1 MGIANRI
8 INILVLLAAIGAI
21 VLSYMLFQKRGD
33 MTKGREM
40 MAQAIVDNTQLLI
53 SKESKENKAN
63 FAFTKE
69 DFRVDKPADKLAGP
83 LNKFKKAAVN
93 ALDVRKALAAEI
105 VDLASIVLDEG
116 QEDVDFI
123 KGLDRNAF
131 EDSFGRE
138 NVCGA
143 ISKRIGER
151 MTRNANARK
160 AFFESLISLTKD
172 FKLPDLDAAQLT
184 TKDEGI
190 AYAKKAVENI
200 SKKGLGALEKSETLA
215 EHIGKVSDI
224 VKISSP
230 SLDNDGYADA
240 LKEQREALDKHMQ
253 LFEENIREKE
263 KLAGEVKELT
273 AKTEEL
279 NSQIEEEKKVIAEN
293 EKKLAENAKE
303 IQRLRDIITPK
314 KKEVAEG
321 EEEEDDEE
329 KAASAAGKGNAPS
342 NYILLKNLQAKVVFV
357 NEKLGFVIVDL
368 GTGTK
373 VEIKDA
379 DGKAKQHSVQLPPNG
394 ILTVAT
400 SLNPGQAHFSGKIQL
415 VNMGEKE
422 SVANI
427 LPTPGNKIP
436 SVGDVVYFS
445 SYDLES
451 IRLAN
456 EQRLKTAQE
465 KMEREAAAVKS
476 TAEAAPKT
484 AEEEEVDDLL
494 GNKDDEADDKKA
506 DDKKADDKKA
516 DDKKAG
522 DKKADDKKAA
532 EDDEDDDEDDE
543 DE

>member
-21 VLSYMLFQKRGD
+21 VLSYLLFQKRGD

-63 FAFTKE
+63 FAFTKD

-93 ALDVRKALAAEI
+93 ALDVRKALAAYI
-105 VDLASIVLDEG
+105 VDLAAVVLDEG
-116 QEDVDFI
+116 QEDTDFI

-138 NVCGA
+138 NVCGE
-143 ISKRIGER
+143 INKRIGER
-151 MTRNANARK
+151 MVRNANARK

-172 FKLPDLDAAQLT
+172 FKLPDLDTAQLT
-184 TKDEGI
+184 TKDEGL
-190 AYAKKAVENI
+190 AYAKKAVEGI
-200 SKKGLGALEKSETLA
+200 SRKGLGAIEKNDAFA
-215 EHIGKVSDI
+215 EHISKVSDI

-253 LFEENIREKE
+253 IFEENIKEKE
-263 KLAGEVKELT
+263 KLAAEVKELT

-279 NSQIEEEKKVIAEN
+279 NAKIEEEKKLIAEE
-293 EKKLAENAKE
+293 EKKLADNAKE

-321 EEEEDDEE
+321 GDEEEAEE
-329 KAASAAGKGNAPS
+329 KTVSAADKGNAPS

-400 SLNPGQAHFSGKIQL
+400 SLNPGKAHFSGKIQL

-427 LPTPGNKIP
+427 LPTPDNRIP

-451 IRLAN
+451 IRQAN

-494 GNKDDEADDKKA
+494 GNSDEDADSKKDAKADGKKA
-506 DDKKADDKKA
+506 DTKKADSKKA
-516 DDKKAG
+516 D
-522 DKKADDKKAA
+522 A
-532 EDDEDDDEDDE
+532 EE
-543 DE
+543 DEEDEEDEEE